1 MTRLRGKTVVVT
13 GASSGIGRA
22 TAIAFARRGANV
34 VLAARRPDALW
45 QAAEECVAEGADA
58 GAGTGADGEVEAL
71 AVPTDVTDPEAVE
84 ELARTAVE
92 TFGSIDVWIN
102 NAGTGLFGRYWNA
115 PIELH
120 RRVVETNL
128 FGAMHGAHAA
138 LPWML
143 AQESGVLINNVS
155 LGAFLATPY
164 ADAYTASK
172 YGLHGFT
179 ESLRQAV
186 RHWPGVHVCGIYPS
200 VVDSPGFQHGANYSG
215 RNLVPP
221 PPLYPPERVA
231 EEMVALAE
239 RPHAVALVGVTARLA
254 RLGGA
259 IAPRLAERISA
270 IVFDRSLERAE
281 PAPIRE
287 GNLMAPVHDGRGVSG
302 GWRDG
307 TARGGE
313 ARGDGTWIVAGLGLG
328 LGLAGLAARNAGRA
342 MR

>member
-45 QAAEECVAEGADA
+45 QAAEDCVAEGID
-58 GAGTGADGEVEAL
+58 DGVEAL
-71 AVPTDVTDPEAVE
+71 AVPTDVTEPEAVE

-102 NAGTGLFGRYWNA
+102 NAGIGLFGRYWDA

-186 RHWPGVHVCGIYPS
+186 RHWPDVHVCGIYPS

-221 PPLYPPERVA
+221 PPLYAPERVA
-231 EEMVALAE
+231 EKMVALAE
-239 RPHAVALVGVTARLA
+239 RPHAMALVGVTARLA
-254 RLGGA
+254 RLGGMF
-259 IAPRLAERISA
+259 APRLAERISA
-270 IVFDRSLERAE
+270 IIFELSLERAE
-281 PAPIRE
+281 PGPISD
-287 GNLMAPVHDGRGVSG
+287 GNLMMPVDDGRGISG
-302 GWRDG
+302 GWRNG

-313 ARGDGTWIVAGLGLG
+313 VRNGGARGDGTWIAAGLGLG
-328 LGLAGLAARNAGRA
+328 LGLAGLAARNAGRTSA
-342 MR
+342 T